1 MSHFRGIESL
11 FYVDSFMLFAFT
23 NDLLTHTQPHTSF
36 VVRWFWET
44 SVRTAREARLDSQR
58 LFYDSGRR
66 SIVTV
71 NITAVHPANMQQ
83 SL

>member
-1 MSHFRGIESL
+1 MSYLRGIESL

-44 SVRTAREARLDSQR
+44 SVRTARLDSRR